1 MGKDLI
7 DKDNADFCDACAHPR
22 RCDDRFCAACGR
34 PLNQNLSERQDAVLA
49 TVGSTSQRLERRASS
64 VPSEQMPPLFIAI
77 SPTFAPVLNNR
88 WVVLMLLA
96 VVGPLGLPALWLS
109 PRFKPWVKATITLV
123 WFLLTA
129 VVPLAIAWYWLDYA
143 LRPLVDGF

>member
-1 MGKDLI
+1 M
-7 DKDNADFCDACAHPR
+7 
-22 RCDDRFCAACGR
+22 
-34 PLNQNLSERQDAVLA
+34 
-49 TVGSTSQRLERRASS
+49 
-64 VPSEQMPPLFIAI
+64 FIEI

-88 WVVLMLLA
+88 WVVLVLLA
-96 VVGPLGLPALWLS
+96 VVGPLGLPALWFS